1 MRERTGKRA
10 APAATNGNG
19 MEHAGNGQQPSLAA
33 MQRDNL
39 DAIIRSNMALLD
51 GAVALSSEM
60 LDFTQEQIQQALQ
73 LPCGIGA
80 DPASAF
86 TAQVEHLQA
95 MTEHCVGR
103 AARLMSLSARVS
115 RDSAAP
121 LADRLAATLGR
132 FPASQ
137 ARDGRAR

>member
-19 MEHAGNGQQPSLAA
+19 GEHDTNGRQPSLAA
-33 MQRDNL
+33 MHRDNL
-39 DAIIRSNMALLD
+39 DAIIRCNVALLD
-51 GAVALSSEM
+51 GAVAWSSEV
-60 LDFTQEQIQQALQ
+60 LDFAQEQVRQALQ
-73 LPCGIGA
+73 LPCGIGV

-86 TAQVEHLQA
+86 AAQVEHLNA
-95 MTEHCVGR
+95 MAEQCVGR
-103 AARLMSLSARVS
+103 AAKLMSLGARVS

-121 LADRLAATLGR
+121 LADRMAATLGR

>member
-39 DAIIRSNMALLD
+39 DAIIRCNMALLD
-51 GAVALSSEM
+51 GAVAWSSEV
-60 LDFTQEQIQQALQ
+60 LEFAQEQVRQALQ
-73 LPCGIGA
+73 LPCGIGV

-86 TAQVEHLQA
+86 AAQLEHLHA
-95 MTEHCVGR
+95 MTEQCVGR
-103 AARLMSLSARVS
+103 TARLMSLGARVS

-121 LADRLAATLGR
+121 LADRMAATLGR

-137 ARDGRAR
+137 ARDGRVR